1 MSAMT
6 AIDMTV
12 LREMVPAPAP
22 VPAIPPGP
30 GPEFDWMLAA
40 VQTNRFMPHPPPD
53 SIFVGDGDYRAIGAE
68 FLGHFVRIGRLQPHE
83 RVFDIGCGIGRM
95 AVPLTQYLDPERGS
109 YDGVDPVME
118 GILWCAQTITP
129 AYPRFRFQRL
139 DIAHPLYNPRGSLPG
154 IEVRFGF
161 ANGSFD
167 FITMT
172 SVATHLPPDEL
183 VVYLQEASRLL
194 APGGR
199 LFLTAFAIDQKT
211 GQERLSFK
219 RWQDG
224 PGWYAIDEA
233 PLAAAGIDST
243 FLVEKATEAG
253 LVVESLRP
261 GHWRGISAA
270 HYQDLLLAVKPGVGP
285 GAGR

>member
-1 MSAMT
+1 MT
-6 AIDMTV
+6 ATLA
-12 LREMVPAPAP
+12 LRPIAPEPALPSCP
-22 VPAIPPGP
+22 V
-30 GPEFDWMLAA
+30 GPEFDWLLAS
-40 VQTNRFMPHPPPD
+40 VQTNRFLPHPPPD

-68 FLGHFVRIGRLQPHE
+68 FLGHFVRLGRLSPTE

-109 YDGVDPVME
+109 YDGVDPVMD

-129 AYPRFRFQRL
+129 AYPRFHFQRL
-139 DIAHPLYNPRGSLPG
+139 DIAHPLYNPQGSLPG
-154 IEVRFGF
+154 TEVQFGF

-167 FITMT
+167 FITMV

-183 VVYLQEASRLL
+183 TVYVNEASRLL

-199 LFLTAFAIDQKT
+199 LFLTAFALDGQST
-211 GQERLSFK
+211 GQERLKFK

-224 PGWYAIDEA
+224 PGWYAIEEA
-233 PLAAAGIDST
+233 PLAAAGIDAG
-243 FLVEKATEAG
+243 FLLETTQNAG
-253 LVVESLRP
+253 LSVSSLSR

-270 HYQDLLLAVKPGVGP
+270 HYQDLLIAIKPERSP
-285 GAGR
+285 ERSL

>member
-1 MSAMT
+1 MT
-6 AIDMTV
+6 ATLA
-12 LREMVPAPAP
+12 LRQTMEPAPATL
-22 VPAIPPGP
+22 PAT
-30 GPEFDWMLAA
+30 PELAWLMA
-40 VQTNRFMPHPPPD
+40 HVQTNRFLPHPPPD

-109 YDGVDPVME
+109 YDGVDPVMD

-139 DIAHPLYNPRGSLPG
+139 DIAHPLYNPQGSLPG
-154 IEVRFGF
+154 NEVRFGF
-161 ANGSFD
+161 ANQSFD

-183 VVYLQEASRLL
+183 VVYLNEAARLL

-199 LFLTAFAIDQKT
+199 LFLTAFALDGQVT
-211 GQERLSFK
+211 GQERLKFR
-219 RWQDG
+219 RWGEG
-224 PGWYAIDEA
+224 PGWYAIEEA
-233 PLAAAGIDST
+233 PLAAAGIDAG
-243 FLVEKATEAG
+243 FLLEHATQAG
-253 LVVESLRP
+253 LAVERLDP
-261 GHWRGISAA
+261 GHWRGHSAA
-270 HYQDLLLAVKPGVGP
+270 HYQDLLVAVKPG
-285 GAGR
+285 AQR

>member
-1 MSAMT
+1 MTAMT
-6 AIDMTV
+6 A
-12 LREMVPAPAP
+12 LREIVPEPAPAE
-22 VPAIPPGP
+22 ASA
-30 GPEFDWMLAA
+30 GPELDWLLASL
-40 VQTNRFMPHPPPD
+40 QTNRFMPHPPPD

-68 FLGHFVRIGRLQPHE
+68 FLGHFIRIGRLKPHE

-95 AVPLTQYLDPERGS
+95 AVPLTQYLDSERGS

-139 DIAHPLYNPRGSLPG
+139 DIAHPLYNPQGSLPG
-154 IEVRFGF
+154 TEVRFGF

-167 FITMT
+167 FVTMT
-172 SVATHLPPDEL
+172 SVATHLPPEEL

-199 LFLTAFAIDQKT
+199 LFLTAFAIDGAET

-233 PLAAAGIDST
+233 PLAAAGIDSR
-243 FLVEKATEAG
+243 FLLEQAAQAG
-253 LVVESLRP
+253 LTVEALRP
-261 GHWRGISAA
+261 GHWRGITAA
-270 HYQDLLLAVKPGVGP
+270 HYQDLLIATKPGGKGP
-285 GAGR
+285 GGMA

>member
-1 MSAMT
+1 MT
-6 AIDMTV
+6 A
-12 LREMVPAPAP
+12 LRDIAAEP
-22 VPAIPPGP
+22 VPAQNSAR
-30 GPEFDWMLAA
+30 PELDWLMTSL
-40 VQTNRFMPHPPPD
+40 QTNRFMPHPPPD
-53 SIFVGDGDYRAIGAE
+53 SIFVGDGDFRAIGAE
-68 FLGHFVRIGRLQPHE
+68 FLGHFIRIGRLQPHE

-109 YDGVDPVME
+109 YDGVDPVMD

-139 DIAHPLYNPRGSLPG
+139 DIAHPLYNPQGSLPG

-167 FITMT
+167 FVTMT
-172 SVATHLPPDEL
+172 SVATHLPPEEL

-199 LFLTAFAIDQKT
+199 LFLTAFAIDGAET

-233 PLAAAGIDST
+233 PLAAAGIDSR
-243 FLVEKATEAG
+243 FLLEQTAQAG
-253 LVVESLRP
+253 LKVEALRP
-261 GHWRGISAA
+261 GHWRAITSA
-270 HYQDLLLAVKPGVGP
+270 HYQDVLIATKPG
-285 GAGR
+285 GRP

>member
-1 MSAMT
+1 MT
-6 AIDMTV
+6 ATLA
-12 LREMVPAPAP
+12 LRQTTEPAPATL
-22 VPAIPPGP
+22 PAT
-30 GPEFDWMLAA
+30 PELAWLMA
-40 VQTNRFMPHPPPD
+40 HIQTNRFLPHPPPD

-109 YDGVDPVME
+109 YDGVDPVMD

-139 DIAHPLYNPRGSLPG
+139 DIAHPLYNPQGSLPG
-154 IEVRFGF
+154 NEVRFGF
-161 ANGSFD
+161 PNQSFD

-183 VVYLQEASRLL
+183 VVYLNEAARLL

-199 LFLTAFAIDQKT
+199 LFLTAFALDGQST
-211 GQERLSFK
+211 GQERLKFR
-219 RWQDG
+219 RWGEG
-224 PGWYAIDEA
+224 PGWYAIEEA
-233 PLAAAGIDST
+233 PLAAAGIDAG
-243 FLVEKATEAG
+243 FLLEHATQAG
-253 LVVESLRP
+253 LAVERLDP
-261 GHWRGISAA
+261 GHWRGHSAA
-270 HYQDLLLAVKPGVGP
+270 HYQDLLLAVKPGGQQ
-285 GAGR
+285 

>member
-1 MSAMT
+1 MT
-6 AIDMTV
+6 ATLA
-12 LREMVPAPAP
+12 LRQTMEPAPATL
-22 VPAIPPGP
+22 PAT
-30 GPEFDWMLAA
+30 PELAWLMA
-40 VQTNRFMPHPPPD
+40 HVQTNRFLPHPPPD

-109 YDGVDPVME
+109 YDGVDPVMD

-139 DIAHPLYNPRGSLPG
+139 DIAHPLYNPQGSLPG
-154 IEVRFGF
+154 NEVRFGF
-161 ANGSFD
+161 ANQSFD

-183 VVYLQEASRLL
+183 VVYLNEAARLL

-199 LFLTAFAIDQKT
+199 LFLTAFALDGQVT
-211 GQERLSFK
+211 GQERLKFR
-219 RWQDG
+219 RWGEG
-224 PGWYAIDEA
+224 PGWYAIEEA
-233 PLAAAGIDST
+233 PLAAAGIDAG
-243 FLVEKATEAG
+243 FLLEHATQAG
-253 LVVESLRP
+253 LAVERLEP
-261 GHWRGISAA
+261 GQWRGQSAA
-270 HYQDLLLAVKPGVGP
+270 HYQDLLVAVKPG
-285 GAGR
+285 AQR

>member
-1 MSAMT
+1 MT
-6 AIDMTV
+6 ATLA
-12 LREMVPAPAP
+12 LRQTTSEAAPAIL
-22 VPAIPPGP
+22 PAT
-30 GPEFDWMLAA
+30 PELAWLMA
-40 VQTNRFMPHPPPD
+40 HVQTNRFLPHPPPD

-109 YDGVDPVME
+109 YDGVDPVMD

-139 DIAHPLYNPRGSLPG
+139 DIAHPLYNPQGSLPG
-154 IEVRFGF
+154 NEVRFGF
-161 ANGSFD
+161 ANQSFD

-183 VVYLQEASRLL
+183 VVYLNEAARLL

-199 LFLTAFAIDQKT
+199 LFLTAFALDGQST
-211 GQERLSFK
+211 GQERLKFR
-219 RWQDG
+219 RWGEG
-224 PGWYAIDEA
+224 PGWYAIEEA
-233 PLAAAGIDST
+233 PLAAAGIDAG
-243 FLVEKATEAG
+243 FLLEHATQAG
-253 LVVESLRP
+253 LAVERLDP
-261 GHWRGISAA
+261 GHWRGHSAA
-270 HYQDLLLAVKPGVGP
+270 HYQDLLVAVKPGVQ
-285 GAGR
+285 R

>member
-1 MSAMT
+1 MT
-6 AIDMTV
+6 AITA
-12 LREMVPAPAP
+12 LRQIAPEQGAP
-22 VPAIPPGP
+22 EGISGA
-30 GPEFDWMLAA
+30 ELDYLMAS
-40 VQTNRFMPHPPPD
+40 VQTNRFLPHPPPG

-68 FLGHFVRIGRLQPHE
+68 FLGHYIRLGRLRRHE
-83 RVFDIGCGIGRM
+83 RILDIGSGIGRM

-139 DIAHPLYNPRGSLPG
+139 DIAHPLYNPQGSLPG
-154 IEVRFGF
+154 TEVQFGF

-167 FITMT
+167 FITMV

-183 VVYLQEASRLL
+183 VVYLNEASRLL

-199 LFLTAFAIDQKT
+199 LFLTAFAIDGAST
-211 GQERLSFK
+211 GQERLKFK

-224 PGWYAIDEA
+224 PGWYAIEEA
-233 PLAAAGIDST
+233 PLAAAGIDT
-243 FLVEKATEAG
+243 DYLLGAAG
-253 LVVESLRP
+253 DTGLAIEGLRR
-261 GHWRGISAA
+261 GHWRGINAA
-270 HYQDLLLAVKPGVGP
+270 HYQDLLIATKPGG
-285 GAGR
+285 GQ